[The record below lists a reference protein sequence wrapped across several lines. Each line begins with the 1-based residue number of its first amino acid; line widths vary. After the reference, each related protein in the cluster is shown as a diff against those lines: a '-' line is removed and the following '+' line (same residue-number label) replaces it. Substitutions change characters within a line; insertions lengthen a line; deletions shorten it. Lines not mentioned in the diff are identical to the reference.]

1 MYKIF
6 IFSHNLCTR
15 FLGNIFYAQILI
27 SFFNSLLNTLGIFSI
42 FPLITFLFFPE
53 KIINNYYSQYFI
65 DLFLLDHNKFYL
77 FLCAVFFLMIFLSL
91 FFNFISGLLR
101 EYFVEKCVMELKIHI
116 YNSILKKNLNA
127 INNIYLKSA
136 LNIETFHIAKIKTM
150 ISSYLEIIS
159 YTFLLLFIC
168 IGTIFL
174 NKNFIYIYLTLLFF
188 FLFYKGITKK
198 IIKTNSF
205 SLSLLNEYF
214 NTTFYKIFFGFREIK
229 LFNQQNKILDHF
241 RDYYKKWINISL
253 KNLFY
258 ISSSR
263 VILDFL
269 IYIALLV
276 VFIFYPN
283 FFRDPIYYP
292 FLSVLLISL
301 YRLLPIANLLSKNIN
316 YIFSQYSSYVE
327 IEKFMFFNRNYS
339 NSKLK
344 FNKKKIYNFKKSINV
359 DNVEFSYEPNKKFR
373 FNFSIKCG
381 EKVLIYGKS
390 GSGKTTLF
398 NLLGGFF
405 SPEKGNILI
414 DNCSIYENLK
424 DYLSK
429 VSYVTQESLLF
440 EGTIFSNITF
450 KKRLLNLNDK
460 IKLKQIF
467 NICGLNNIVPYSE
480 LNSKQIDF
488 NAKTLSGGQK
498 QRILIARCLYLKPKL
513 LLMDEST
520 GALDKE
526 SEKLILNKV
535 FKYLKR
541 STIIMITHSIPKL
554 NFSKKIQL

>member
-6 IFSHNLCTR
+6 RFSHNLCTR

-27 SFFNSLLNTLGIFSI
+27 SFFNSLINTLGIFSI

-77 FLCAVFFLMIFLSL
+77 FLCAIFFLMIFLSL

-214 NTTFYKIFFGFREIK
+214 NATFYKIFFGFREIK

-241 RDYYKKWINISL
+241 RDYYKKWVNISL

-283 FFRDPIYYP
+283 FLRDPIYYP

-327 IEKFMFFNRNYS
+327 IEKFMSFNKNYS

-450 KKRLLNLNDK
+450 KKKLLNLNDK

-541 STIIMITHSIPKL
+541 STIILITHSIPKL

>member
-101 EYFVEKCVMELKIHI
+101 EYFVEKCVMELKINI

>member
-1 MYKIF
+1 
-6 IFSHNLCTR
+6 
-15 FLGNIFYAQILI
+15 
-27 SFFNSLLNTLGIFSI
+27 
-42 FPLITFLFFPE
+42 
-53 KIINNYYSQYFI
+53 
-65 DLFLLDHNKFYL
+65 
-77 FLCAVFFLMIFLSL
+77 
-91 FFNFISGLLR
+91 
-101 EYFVEKCVMELKIHI
+101 MELKIHI

-168 IGTIFL
+168 IGTVFL

-390 GSGKTTLF
+390 GSGKTSLF

>member
-1 MYKIF
+1 M
-6 IFSHNLCTR
+6 
-15 FLGNIFYAQILI
+15 
-27 SFFNSLLNTLGIFSI
+27 
-42 FPLITFLFFPE
+42 
-53 KIINNYYSQYFI
+53 
-65 DLFLLDHNKFYL
+65 
-77 FLCAVFFLMIFLSL
+77 
-91 FFNFISGLLR
+91 
-101 EYFVEKCVMELKIHI
+101 
-116 YNSILKKNLNA
+116 
-127 INNIYLKSA
+127 
-136 LNIETFHIAKIKTM
+136 
-150 ISSYLEIIS
+150 
-159 YTFLLLFIC
+159 
-168 IGTIFL
+168 
-174 NKNFIYIYLTLLFF
+174 
-188 FLFYKGITKK
+188 
-198 IIKTNSF
+198 
-205 SLSLLNEYF
+205 SLLNEYF
-214 NTTFYKIFFGFREIK
+214 NTIFYKIFFGFREIK
-229 LFNQQNKILDHF
+229 LFNQQNIILDHF

-283 FFRDPIYYP
+283 YFSNPIYYP
-292 FLSVLLISL
+292 FLSVLLLSL
-301 YRLLPIANLLSKNIN
+301 YRLLPVANLISKNIN
-316 YIFSQYSSYVE
+316 YIISQHSSYVE
-327 IEKFMFFNRNYS
+327 IEKFMSFNKNYS
-339 NSKLK
+339 VSKLK
-344 FNKKKIYNFKKSINV
+344 HNKKKIYNFKKSINV
-359 DNVEFSYEPNKKFR
+359 DNVEFSYEANKKFK

-429 VSYVTQESLLF
+429 VAYVTQESLLF

-450 KKRLLNLNDK
+450 KKKLLNLKDK
-460 IKLKQIF
+460 IKLKKIF

-526 SEKLILNKV
+526 SERLILNKV